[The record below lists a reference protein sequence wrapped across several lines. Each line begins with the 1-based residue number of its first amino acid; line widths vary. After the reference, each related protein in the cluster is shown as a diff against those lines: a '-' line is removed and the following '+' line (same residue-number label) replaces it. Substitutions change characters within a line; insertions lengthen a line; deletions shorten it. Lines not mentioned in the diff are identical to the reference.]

1 MFLTRRS
8 YVIIVVVAVVMAAG
22 AWAQPLFVVGQLML
36 VVTVLVAAAEALAL
50 FIKAKVSV
58 ARICPQRF
66 SLADDNEVV
75 LKIASRASFDLSV
88 KVVDELPEQLQKRDF
103 MLRASLSKNGTTTLT
118 YSLCPTV
125 RGDYHFGRVMVFATS
140 RLGLVERRFVCAKP
154 TTVKVYPSF
163 LRLRQYLKA
172 TSSDALLE
180 AGSKRVRR
188 AGNNTDFE
196 QIRDYVQGD
205 DYRTI
210 NWKATARRTHLMV
223 NVYQDERSQEIY
235 CLIDKGR
242 LMQQSFEGMT
252 LLDYAINAS
261 LVLSYVAINKQ
272 DKAGLVTFAD
282 EWGTFIPAG
291 RQSRQM
297 QIILEALYAQ
307 QTTFGETDYSML
319 CPTLNKLVPRRSFMV
334 LFTNFTDFGSL
345 QRQLEYLRLLNKR
358 HRLLVVFFNDVE
370 LSDFV
375 DSPKHTEEDY
385 YQHVIAEKLIYER
398 RLVQNTLRQNGIYS
412 VLTNPKA
419 LSADVVNKYMEMK
432 SRHLLV

>member
-1 MFLTRRS
+1 MFLQRRF
-8 YVIIVVVAVVMAAG
+8 YIVIAVVAIIMAAG
-22 AWAQPLFVVGQLML
+22 VWVTPLFILGQCL
-36 VVTVLVAAAEALAL
+36 LVATVVATAFEALTL
-50 FIKAKVSV
+50 FAKAGVGA
-58 ARICPQRF
+58 ARYCSQRF
-66 SLADDNEVV
+66 SLGDDNEVR
-75 LKIASRASFDLSV
+75 LRLTNRSPFDL
-88 KVVDELPEQLQKRDF
+88 KTEIIDELPEQFQKRDF
-103 MLRASLSKNGTTTLT
+103 LLRLRVPRNESVTTTYTLR
-118 YSLCPTV
+118 PTA
-125 RGDYHFGRVMVFATS
+125 RGDYRFGRVMVFATTPM
-140 RLGLVERRFVCAKP
+140 GLVARRFVCGQPLA
-154 TTVKVYPSF
+154 VKVYPSF
-163 LRLRQYLKA
+163 LKLKQYLVA
-172 TSSDALLE
+172 ASSNTLTE
-180 AGSKRVRR
+180 SGSKRVRR

-252 LLDYAINAS
+252 LLDYAINSS

-272 DKAGLVTFAD
+272 DKAGLVTFA
-282 EWGTFIPAG
+282 EEMGSFVPAG
-291 RQSRQM
+291 RQHQQM

-307 QTTFGETDYSML
+307 QTSFAETDYSML
-319 CPTLNKLVPRRSFMV
+319 CPNLNKLVAKRSFMV
-334 LFTNFTDFGSL
+334 LFTNFTDYGSL
-345 QRQLEYLRLLNKR
+345 LRQLEYLQLLNKR

-375 DSPKHTEEDY
+375 NSPKRTEEDY

-398 RLVQNTLRQNGIYS
+398 RLIQSSLRQHGIYS
-412 VLTNPKA
+412 VLTNPKT

-432 SRHLLV
+432 SRHLLA